1 MDTLLS
7 IKVFCEVVRAGSFN
21 AAARHLGIS
30 NPMASKH
37 VVHLE
42 QHVGARLLHRT
53 SRKLSLTEAG
63 RLYYDKCIDALD
75 VLDQAEAVL
84 GDRHGEP
91 SGVLRVTAP
100 VWFASNR
107 IAQLLVQ
114 YQNRYPRVVLDLY
127 LTNSKIE
134 LAEAGM
140 DLAIRVTHDPEPQ
153 LIVRKVGQVPL
164 VLVSSPD
171 YIGRMG
177 QPQSVQDLERFGA
190 VMPNYRDRNDYLLQG
205 PAGTLKFQLQ
215 SLMKVSDTTLSRKL
229 VLAGMGVAM
238 LPAWLVEDDL
248 RQGRLL
254 RLLPDHESP
263 PLDIFAS
270 YMSRQYQ
277 TGKVRSFIDF
287 FSEAMAGSTVQ

>member
-63 RLYYDKCIDALD
+63 QLYYDKCIDALD
-75 VLDQAEAVL
+75 VLDQAEAAL
-84 GDRHGEP
+84 GDRQGEP

-164 VLVSSPD
+164 VLVSSPE

-205 PAGTLKFQLQ
+205 PAGMLKFQLQ

-254 RLLPDHESP
+254 RLLPDHDSP

-287 FSEAMAGSTVQ
+287 FSAAMAS

>member
-63 RLYYDKCIDALD
+63 QLYYDKCIDALD
-75 VLDQAEAVL
+75 VLDQAEAAL
-84 GDRHGEP
+84 GDRQGEP
-91 SGVLRVTAP
+91 SGMLRVTAP
-100 VWFASNR
+100 VWFASDR
-107 IAQLLVQ
+107 IAKLLVQ

-153 LIVRKVGQVPL
+153 LIVRKVGRVPL
-164 VLVSSPD
+164 MLVSSPE

-229 VLAGMGVAM
+229 VLAGLGIAM

-254 RLLPDHESP
+254 RLLPDHDSP

-270 YMSRQYQ
+270 YISRQYQ

-287 FSEAMAGSTVQ
+287 FSAAMAE

>member
-7 IKVFCEVVRAGSFN
+7 IKVFCEVVRAGSFV

-42 QHVGARLLHRT
+42 QQVGARLLHRT
-53 SRKLSLTEAG
+53 SRRLSLTEAG
-63 RLYYDKCIDALD
+63 QLYYDKCVDALD
-75 VLDQAEAVL
+75 VLDQAEAAL
-84 GDRHGEP
+84 GDRQGEP
-91 SGVLRVTAP
+91 SGVLRVTVP

-114 YQNRYPRVVLDLY
+114 YQKRYPRVVLDLH

-134 LAEAGM
+134 LAQAGM
-140 DLAIRVTHDPEPQ
+140 DLAIRVTHDPEPH
-153 LIVRKVGQVPL
+153 LIVRKIGTVRL
-164 VLVSSPD
+164 VLVSSHD
-171 YIGRMG
+171 YISRMG
-177 QPQSVQDLERFGA
+177 KPQSVQDLERYGA

-205 PAGTLKFQLQ
+205 PAGMIKFRLHG
-215 SLMKVSDTTLSRKL
+215 LMKVNDTTLSREL
-229 VLAGMGVAM
+229 VLAGMGIAM
-238 LPAWLVEDDL
+238 LPAWLIEDDL

-254 RLLPDHESP
+254 RLLPDHDSP

-270 YMSRQYQ
+270 YISRQYQ

-287 FSEAMAGSTVQ
+287 FSAAMAS